1 MKRLVDF
8 MNEVKVELR
17 KVSWPTRKQA
27 VKYTGMVILVS
38 FALGIFI
45 GLIDY
50 GLTRALTY
58 IIKWPWK
65 KKRKKKQLK
74 KWQI

>member
-1 MKRLVDF
+1 MKRIVDF

-17 KVSWPTRKQA
+17 KVSWPTRNQA

-38 FALGIFI
+38 AVLGVFI

-58 IIKWPWK
+58 IIK
-65 KKRKKKQLK
+65 
-74 KWQI
+74 

>member
-58 IIKWPWK
+58 IIK
-65 KKRKKKQLK
+65 
-74 KWQI
+74 